1 MTTIAQYA
9 TSHNMQPSEVAA
21 LLNVEHDYRD
31 DDILTEESLAIL
43 SGDPDGMAES
53 IAANLNGWGIKYT
66 ETSDGFGVGL
76 LSVHIAAERGR
87 SLATILDGANLV
99 GVTSDADKAAA
110 LLAFPLARR
119 AWGLGYT
126 GDFEVDCVN
135 SEVEMILSYG
145 SSDLA
150 ISAGIDEADRFTVTG
165 HDLFRQTVGMSDLE
179 AILTS
184 TELAYDDPREAWQ
197 ALCGA
202 SDFELDDWEA
212 IVEFLN
218 DDARFTHGA
227 RFTKVESYATERAAL
242 VEDWDNESPMRVIDV
257 ETAEDTTHWAASDAA
272 AAALYAI
279 S

>member
-1 MTTIAQYA
+1 MSTNDYIADVTA
-9 TSHNMQPSEVAA
+9 N
-21 LLNVEHDYRD
+21 
-31 DDILTEESLAIL
+31 LTE
-43 SGDPDGMAES
+43 
-53 IAANLNGWGIKYT
+53 WGINYRETT
-66 ETSDGFGVGL
+66 EGISVGSIHLEIAEDGYRPAG
-76 LSVHIAAERGR
+76 
-87 SLATILDGANLV
+87 TILDGTETVA
-99 GVTSDADKAAA
+99 VTSDADKAAA

-119 AWGLGYT
+119 AWELGYT
-126 GDFEVDCVN
+126 GDFEVTYVN

-150 ISAGIDEADRFTVTG
+150 ISAGIDEADRFTVTR

-184 TELAYDDPREAWQ
+184 TELAYGDPREAWQ

-218 DDARFTHGA
+218 DDARFTQGA

-272 AAALYAI
+272 AAVLYAI